1 MTTPD
6 FLYFDLGRVLLTF
19 DHAKMLR
26 QMAAAAG
33 VEPHVMR
40 EAIMP
45 SGSPCEGDLQWQLEA
60 GQVTDDDYF
69 ELLCER
75 IGKRPQ
81 REQLEQASNDIFGP
95 IESSLELL
103 DRLYEAG
110 YRLGLLSNT
119 CGMHWRWFLDGRYPT
134 LTKVFEV
141 QMGSFQVG
149 SMKPYAPIYQAA
161 IAKAGVPAEQVFF
174 TDDRQENV
182 DGAIACGIDAVLF
195 TDTARLE
202 YDLRARGIDC

>member
-1 MTTPD
+1 MTTPE

-19 DHAKMLR
+19 DHAKMLL

-40 EAIMP
+40 EALMP
-45 SGSPCEGDLQWQLEA
+45 SGSPTEGDPQWLLEA
-60 GQVTDDDYF
+60 GQLSEYDYY
-69 ELLCER
+69 
-75 IGKRPQ
+75 
-81 REQLEQASNDIFGP
+81 EQLCTTLGVRPPREELERASNDIFGP
-95 IESSLELL
+95 IDDSLALL
-103 DRLYEAG
+103 ERLHEG
-110 YRLGLLSNT
+110 GHRLGLLSNT
-119 CGMHWRWFLDGRYPT
+119 CGMHWRWFLDGRFPA
-134 LTKVFEV
+134 LANVFEV
-141 QMGSFQVG
+141 QIGSFQVG

-161 IAKAGVPAEQVFF
+161 IAKAGVPAERVFF

-182 DGAIACGIDAVLF
+182 DGAIAFGIDAVLF

>member
-1 MTTPD
+1 MTTPE

-45 SGSPCEGDLQWQLEA
+45 SGTPCEVDLQWQLEA
-60 GQVTDDDYF
+60 GQVSDDDYF
-69 ELLCER
+69 EQVCER

-95 IESSLELL
+95 IDASLELL
-103 DRLYEAG
+103 DRLHEAG

-134 LTKVFEV
+134 PGLQQSHVPEWKR
-141 QMGSFQVG
+141 
-149 SMKPYAPIYQAA
+149 
-161 IAKAGVPAEQVFF
+161 AGVPAAKVFY
-174 TDDRQENV
+174 TDDRQDNV
-182 DGAIACGIDAVLF
+182 AGAIACGIDAVQF
-195 TDTARLE
+195 SDTARLE